1 MKNIIYITACIFLL
15 VACNNANKPTDV
27 SQTDSVA
34 PKITIEENRLKLL
47 GIESC
52 PVMMSEVNTT
62 ISSPG
67 KVVILS
73 QYQSSVTPRINGTV
87 EKIMVLEGQKIQ
99 KGQLLLTIS
108 SNEFIQLQE
117 TFLTTRSELE
127 FVKADFERQR
137 KLREENVIGEKDF
150 QLIKTKYQTLQ
161 AHMRAAE
168 ANLRMLNMD
177 MKKLAEE
184 GEISPYLEIHA
195 PISGYLLTLPST
207 IGMSATATTELAH
220 IISLDKL
227 HADIFVYEK
236 DINQVLEEQEVDI
249 EFVNQSIP
257 KTKGRVEFIGRGI
270 DPVKRT
276 VVVHA
281 VFLSPKGNVLPDM
294 TLKATFKGKSSMQL
308 TIPSDAVIRDG
319 NAEYVYIKQT
329 NDQFMRADIT
339 IKGGDDHTVY
349 IEPTEQLKE
358 GTAIVCKGSLLIDGE
373 MKKDGMTEE

>member
-34 PKITIEENRLKLL
+34 PKITVEENRLKLL

>member
-1 MKNIIYITACIFLL
+1 MKNIIYIATIIIFLA
-15 VACNNANKPTDV
+15 ACNNAEKPVTAN
-27 SQTDSVA
+27 QTDSVA
-34 PKITIEENRLKLL
+34 PQITIEENRLQLL
-47 GIESC
+47 EIESC
-52 PVMMSEVNTT
+52 PVKMNEVNTT

-117 TFLTTRSELE
+117 TFLTTRSELD
-127 FVKADFERQR
+127 FIKADFERQK
-137 KLREENVIGEKDF
+137 KLRAENVIGEKDF
-150 QLIKTKYQTLQ
+150 QLIKTKHQTLQ
-161 AHMRAAE
+161 ARMRAAE

-177 MKKLAEE
+177 MKKLADE
-184 GEISPYLEIHA
+184 GEISPYLEIYA

-207 IGMSATATTELAH
+207 IGMSANATTELAH

-236 DINQVLEEQEVDI
+236 DIDQVFEEQEVDI
-249 EFVNQSIP
+249 EFVNQSLP
-257 KTKGRVEFIGRGI
+257 KTKGKVEFIGRGI

-281 VFLSPKGNVLPDM
+281 VFITPKGNVLPDM
-294 TLKATFKGKSSMQL
+294 TLKATFNGTKSKQL
-308 TIPSDAVIRDG
+308 TIPTTAIIREGTDQ
-319 NAEYVYIKQT
+319 YVYVKQANNT
-329 NDQFMRADIT
+329 FMRADIVV
-339 IKGGDDHTVY
+339 KGGNDQSVF

-358 GTAIVCKGSLLIDGE
+358 GAHVVCKGSLLVDGE
-373 MKKDGMTEE
+373 MKKDVMAEE

>member
-1 MKNIIYITACIFLL
+1 
-15 VACNNANKPTDV
+15 
-27 SQTDSVA
+27 
-34 PKITIEENRLKLL
+34 
-47 GIESC
+47 
-52 PVMMSEVNTT
+52 
-62 ISSPG
+62 
-67 KVVILS
+67 
-73 QYQSSVTPRINGTV
+73 
-87 EKIMVLEGQKIQ
+87 MVLEGQKIQ

-127 FVKADFERQR
+127 FIKADLERQR

-161 AHMRAAE
+161 ARMRAAE

-177 MKKLAEE
+177 IKKLADE

-207 IGMSATATTELAH
+207 IGMSASATTELAH

-236 DINQVLEEQEVDI
+236 DIDQVFEEQVVDI

-294 TLKATFKGKSSMQL
+294 TLKATFKGTRSIQL
-308 TIPSDAVIRDG
+308 TIPSAAVIRDG
-319 NAEYVYIKQT
+319 NAEYVYVKQA
-329 NDQFMRADIT
+329 NNAFVRADIT
-339 IKGGDDHTVY
+339 INGGDDHTVF
-349 IEPTEQLKE
+349 IEPTAHLKE
-358 GTAIVCKGSLLIDGE
+358 GTAVVCKGSLLIDGE
-373 MKKDGMTEE
+373 MKKDGMEE

>member
-1 MKNIIYITACIFLL
+1 MKNIIYISAYICLL
-15 VACNNANKPTDV
+15 VACNNAERPTAV
-27 SQTDSVA
+27 SQADSVA

-52 PVMMSEVNTT
+52 PVLMSEVNTT
-62 ISSPG
+62 VSSPG

-87 EKIMVLEGQKIQ
+87 EKIMVLEGQKIK

-127 FVKADFERQR
+127 FIKADFERQR

-161 AHMRAAE
+161 ARMRAAE

-177 MKKLAEE
+177 IKKLADE

-207 IGMSATATTELAH
+207 IGMSASATTELAH

-236 DINQVLEEQEVDI
+236 DIDQVFEEQVVDI

-294 TLKATFKGKSSMQL
+294 TLKATFKGTRSIQL
-308 TIPSDAVIRDG
+308 TIPSAAVIRDG
-319 NAEYVYIKQT
+319 NAEYVYVKQA
-329 NDQFMRADIT
+329 NNAFVRADIT
-339 IKGGDDHTVY
+339 INGGDDHTVF
-349 IEPTEQLKE
+349 IEPTAQLKE
-358 GTAIVCKGSLLIDGE
+358 GTAVVCKGSLLIDGE
-373 MKKDGMTEE
+373 MKKDGMEE

>member
-1 MKNIIYITACIFLL
+1 MKNIIYISICIFLL
-15 VACNNANKPTDV
+15 VACNNAEKPTDV
-27 SQTDSVA
+27 GRSDSIA
-34 PKITIEENRLKLL
+34 PKITIEEDRLKLL

-52 PVMMSEVNTT
+52 PVVMSEVNTT
-62 ISSPG
+62 VNSPG

-127 FVKADFERQR
+127 FIKADFDRQR

-150 QLIKTKYQTLQ
+150 QLIKAKYQTLQ
-161 AHMRAAE
+161 ARMRAAE
-168 ANLRMLNMD
+168 ANLRMLNVD
-177 MKKLAEE
+177 MKKLADE
-184 GEISPYLEIHA
+184 GEISPYLEIYA

-236 DINQVLEEQEVDI
+236 DIDQVLEEQEVDI

-276 VVVHA
+276 IVVHA

-294 TLKATFKGKSSMQL
+294 TLKATFKGTRSMQL
-308 TIPSDAVIRDG
+308 TIPSAAVIRDG
-319 NAEYVYIKQT
+319 NAEYVYVKQA
-329 NDQFMRADIT
+329 NNAFMRADIT
-339 IKGGDDHTVY
+339 IKGGDDDTVF
-349 IEPTEQLKE
+349 IEPTAQLKE
-358 GTAIVCKGSLLIDGE
+358 GTNVVCKGSLLIDGA
-373 MKKDGMTEE
+373 MKKDGMEE

>member
-1 MKNIIYITACIFLL
+1 MKNIIYISACIFLL
-15 VACNNANKPTDV
+15 VACNNADNPTDV

-62 ISSPG
+62 IGSPG

-87 EKIMVLEGQKIQ
+87 EKIMVLEGQRIQ

-161 AHMRAAE
+161 ARMRAAE

-177 MKKLAEE
+177 MKKLAVES
-184 GEISPYLEIHA
+184 EISPYLEIHA

-236 DINQVLEEQEVDI
+236 DIDQVFEEQEVDI

-294 TLKATFKGKSSMQL
+294 TLKATFKGTKSMQL
-308 TIPSDAVIRDG
+308 TIPSAAVIRDG

-329 NDQFMRADIT
+329 NNQFMRADIT

-349 IEPTEQLKE
+349 IEPTEQLKV